1 MAKRKFT
8 AKQRAAQKL
17 FAKRARA
24 GTLQKM
30 QKRRKGKKGK
40 ICFNTVSKLANYMR
54 SHGYKVVKK

>member
-1 MAKRKFT
+1 MGKKKFT

-24 GTLQKM
+24 GTLQK
-30 QKRRKGKKGK
+30 KRRHSKKKGQ
-40 ICFNTVSKLANYMR
+40 ICFKTVEKVAKYMR